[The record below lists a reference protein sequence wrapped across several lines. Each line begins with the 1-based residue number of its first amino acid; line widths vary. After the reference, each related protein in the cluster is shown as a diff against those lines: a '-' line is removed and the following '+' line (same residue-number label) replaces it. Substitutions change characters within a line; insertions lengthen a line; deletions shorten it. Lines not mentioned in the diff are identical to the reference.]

1 MQTKWNTNNI
11 TIDNI
16 TVQPSIEMKFGE
28 TFP

>member
-11 TIDNI
+11 TIHNI